1 MNMEILIWKTFHWL
15 NAIKISLNVQKTQLV
30 IFEHQRK
37 KIEMKLRLN
46 LIEKDSIPQILLNI
60 LALELMKI
68 QTGNITFLIKLNRA
82 NVLLFK
88 ISNSANL
95 NTLKT
100 TYYAIFDSHIK
111 YANVV
116 WDQNCNA
123 VNRLSILQK
132 RPWELLVFS
141 QEIVIQALYLKNKI
155 YLILK
160 INFNLKMY
168 SWSVNTS
175 IIYYHQFSTTGS
187 HFVLIYIIITQLPP
201 L

>member
-1 MNMEILIWKTFHWL
+1 MIWKTFHWL

-30 IFEHQRK
+30 IFKHQRK
-37 KIEMKLRLN
+37 KIDSEVKIKLNRKRLYPT
-46 LIEKDSIPQILLNI
+46 DSVKYLGIRIDENSNWKHHLSNI
-60 LALELMKI
+60 A
-68 QTGNITFLIKLNRA
+68 IKLNRA

-88 ISNSANL
+88 MSNSINL

-141 QEIVIQALYLKNKI
+141 QEIVIQALCLKNRI